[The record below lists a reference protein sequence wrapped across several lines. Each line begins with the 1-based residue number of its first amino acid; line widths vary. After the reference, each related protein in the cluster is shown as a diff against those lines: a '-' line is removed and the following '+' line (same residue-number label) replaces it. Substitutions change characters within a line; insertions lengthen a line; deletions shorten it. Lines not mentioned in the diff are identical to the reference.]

1 MRVQKKRSTLFI
13 LAGIAFILFAVY
25 SWKSVGDTSVASKLE
40 QQLDQALKGGQPAF
54 VFLHSLNCVACKEMM
69 AIVDQVYPEYQDAVV
84 LIDVDVYEQSNA
96 DLLKREQVQSIP
108 TLVFYDAEGA
118 RQVFI
123 DAMPAEQFRDT
134 LSQLVANQ

>member
-1 MRVQKKRSTLFI
+1 VQKKRSTLFI

-108 TLVFYDAEGA
+108 TLVFYDTQGA

-123 DAMPAEQFRDT
+123 GAMPAEQFRDT